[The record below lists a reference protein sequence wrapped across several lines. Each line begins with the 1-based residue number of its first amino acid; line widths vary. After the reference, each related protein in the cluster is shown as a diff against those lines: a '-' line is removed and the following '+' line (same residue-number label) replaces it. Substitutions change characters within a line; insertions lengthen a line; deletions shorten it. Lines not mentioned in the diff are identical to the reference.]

1 MFKDFADIEID
12 ETKLFKSLIVD
23 ASTGKEYTAYDLDI
37 YANQIASG
45 LYNRHISA
53 TAKIAILSENS
64 YKYVSLYIGI
74 RRLGLTPVLIN
85 VKMPS
90 EQIEKILNH
99 CDAELIFYEDQFL
112 EKIPKRIEKV
122 NLDNDFESFLSNA
135 PYSILN
141 DDENR
146 AAFIIYT
153 SGSSGDPKGV
163 VITTKSRKWL
173 MKIFHSEYEKR
184 QTVLISTPMYHMN
197 GLTVVERNLAI
208 GSKIILMSSFN
219 KDLFI
224 NSIVNHKVEVIPAVP
239 PMMAMILKDQDRI
252 QYFDFS
258 KVSLITLASAPT
270 STELFKKIKN
280 TFTKAKVRLLYGIT
294 EVGPALFGS
303 HPETLNYPETS
314 VGYPR
319 EGIEYRIRDGV
330 LQVKSPA
337 MLKEYYKKENT
348 SLTEDGFFDTKDKFT
363 VDKNGFYYFVGRSDD
378 MFVSGGNNIFPS
390 EVEEILEQ
398 NDNILEASVIG
409 LPDPI
414 KGANPYAF
422 VVKDKNSSLSE
433 QDVKDFVLANAPA
446 YQHPRRVWFLEKMP
460 LTASNKVDKIRLES
474 MAKTYLNI

>member
-1 MFKDFADIEID
+1 MFKDFADVEID

-45 LYNRHISA
+45 LYKDISPK
-53 TAKIAILSENS
+53 AKVAILSENS

-85 VKMPS
+85 VKMSS
-90 EQIEKILNH
+90 EQIEKILDH
-99 CDAELIFYEDQFL
+99 SDAEIIFYENQFL
-112 EKIPKRIEKV
+112 EKIPEKIRKV
-122 NLDNDFESFLSNA
+122 NLDTDFESFLSND
-135 PYSILN
+135 PYCVLN
-141 DDENR
+141 ADENR
-146 AAFIIYT
+146 SAFIIYT

-173 MKIFHSEYEKR
+173 MKGFLSEDGKR

-197 GLTVVERNLAI
+197 GLTVIERNLLN
-208 GSKIILMSSFN
+208 GSKIILMSSFDE
-219 KDLFI
+219 DLYI
-224 NSIVNHKVEVIPAVP
+224 KSIVNHKVEVIPAVP

-252 QYFDFS
+252 QYLDFS

-270 STELFKKIKN
+270 SPELFKKIKN
-280 TFTKAKVRLLYGIT
+280 TFIRAKVRLQYGIT

-303 HPETLNYPETS
+303 HPETKNYPETS

-319 EGIEYRIRDGV
+319 DGIEYRIRDGV

-337 MLKEYYKKENT
+337 MLKGYYKRENT

-363 VDKNGFYYFVGRSDD
+363 VDRDGFYYFVGRSDD

-446 YQHPRRVWFLEKMP
+446 YQHPRRVWFLDKMP
-460 LTASNKVDKIRLES
+460 LTASNKIDKIRLES